1 MKINYRRLAEASS
14 LGLTLPA
21 GIAIGMAIGYW
32 LDKWLKTEPWMI
44 LIWTL
49 FGILGGIETFGLLGL
64 FLGPT
69 IMAILISVWRDSI
82 SELSGKSDL
91 QD

>member
-1 MKINYRRLAEASS
+1 VKINYRRLAEASS

-49 FGILGGIETFGLLGL
+49 FGIASG
-64 FLGPT
+64 
-69 IMAILISVWRDSI
+69 LISLVRGLKKFMKE
-82 SELSGKSDL
+82 SEVGKED
-91 QD
+91 

>member
-14 LGLTLPA
+14 LGLALPS
-21 GIAIGMAIGYW
+21 GIAIGMLIGYW

-49 FGILGGIETFGLLGL
+49 FGIASG
-64 FLGPT
+64 
-69 IMAILISVWRDSI
+69 LISLIRGLKKFLKE
-82 SELSGKSDL
+82 SEAGKED
-91 QD
+91 